1 MTGETTLGGRA
12 LRIGGLKE
20 KLLAAHRGGIK
31 LVFIPQDNVRDLA
44 EIPDN
49 VKEGLEIKAVK
60 SVDEILPIALTEQP
74 KPLPKTPIVKAV
86 AESQSAR
93 H

>member
-1 MTGETTLGGRA
+1 M
-12 LRIGGLKE
+12 RIGGLKE

-60 SVDEILPIALTEQP
+60 SIDEILPLALTSMP
-74 KPLPKTPIVKAV
+74 KPLPKTPIVKPVEGSKA
-86 AESQSAR
+86 AR